1 MSNNAQQRLSPKQR
15 VNKVLHGEIPD
26 RVPWIDHFDPWVVG
40 DDKFIGKELSERI
53 LNKPKKH
60 HYKYIRNF
68 PEILDYLGMD
78 AFEFRVTAPVYC
90 EILKENGMEMY
101 GKGLIKSR
109 EDIKDINF
117 PNPGSA
123 DILNEAEILAKKY
136 GDKYALIFSTRSGFM
151 NTYLSLG
158 FDGFSYALIDDPS
171 LIDDL
176 YYKTRDWTLE
186 LVENLK
192 QFEFDAIRVTDDI
205 GYKNGLLF
213 SPEILEKYLFP
224 AHKLLKESTQI
235 PFIFHSDGN
244 FFPIM
249 DRLIEIGV
257 DVVSN
262 IEPEAMDIIELK
274 KQYGNKLKI
283 MGNIS
288 VNNLTI
294 GTPEDIYQETKQR
307 LQELAPG
314 GGYILSSENSLPNY
328 CKPENIIA
336 MKEALDNYG
345 WY

>member
-1 MSNNAQQRLSPKQR
+1 MSNLQQRLTPKQR
-15 VNKVLHGEIPD
+15 VNKILKGEMPD
-26 RVPWIDHFDPWVVG
+26 RVPWIDHFMG
-40 DDKFIGKELSERI
+40 DDLPNKI
-53 LNKPKKH
+53 LKRPRKH

-101 GKGLIKSR
+101 GRGLIKSK
-109 EDIKDINF
+109 EDLKDINF

-123 DILNEAEILAKKY
+123 DILNEAEILSKKY

-158 FDGFSYALIDDPS
+158 FEGFSYALIDEPS

-205 GYKNGLLF
+205 AGKNGLLF

-224 AHKLLKESTQI
+224 AHKLVKELSEI
-235 PFIFHSDGN
+235 PFMFHSDGN
-244 FFPIM
+244 FFAIV

-262 IEPEAMDIIELK
+262 IEPEAMDIVELK
-274 KQYGNKLKI
+274 KQYGDKLII

-288 VNNLTI
+288 VNTLAA
-294 GTPEDIYQETKQR
+294 GTPEEVYQETKKR

-314 GGYILSSENSLPNY
+314 GGYILSSSNSLPIY

-336 MKEALDNYG
+336 IKEALDDYG

>member
-1 MSNNAQQRLSPKQR
+1 MSNLPQRLNPKQR
-15 VNKVLHGEIPD
+15 FNKVLNGEIPD
-26 RVPWIDHFDPWVVG
+26 RVPWVDHFMS
-40 DDKFIGKELSERI
+40 DDLPNQI
-53 LNKPKKH
+53 LKRPLKH
-60 HYKYIRNF
+60 HYKYIRND

-90 EILKENGMEMY
+90 EILKKDGMEMY
-101 GKGLIKSR
+101 GSGLIKSR
-109 EDIKDINF
+109 EDLKDIHL
-117 PNPGSA
+117 PNPCSA
-123 DILNEAEILAKKY
+123 DILNEAEILSKKY
-136 GDKYALIFSTRSGFM
+136 GDKYALILSTRSGFM

-158 FDGFSYALIDDPS
+158 FDGFSYALIDDPG

-176 YYKTRDWTLE
+176 YYKMRDWTLE
-186 LVENLK
+186 LVEHLRK
-192 QFEFDAIRVTDDI
+192 FKFDAIRVTDDI
-205 GYKNGLLF
+205 AYKNGLLF

-224 AHKLLKESTQI
+224 AHKLVKESSKL

-244 FFPIM
+244 FFAII

-274 KQYGNKLKI
+274 RQYGDKLKI

-288 VNNLTI
+288 VNSLAI
-294 GTPEDIYQETKQR
+294 RTPEEVYQETKER
-307 LQELAPG
+307 LQELSPG
-314 GGYILSSENSLPNY
+314 GGYILSSSNSLPIY

-336 MKEALDNYG
+336 MKEALDDCG